1 MTRGCA
7 NAVLLAAAAIVPAIT
22 AAQKMTP
29 EELVKLH
36 VQGLTLPGRAAA
48 GTGQGREGAVSA
60 MTPARA
66 AGLCPARS
74 RCRRPDRLA
83 PDHAVRYRPLRR
95 RGVHARS
102 GKVDIAN
109 ADPRN
114 GSRSAIGN
122 FLARNLVI
130 VSEGLLGGT
139 LNTRWPL
146 LDVAGRARITMLKTL
161 GGRELHRLRYRAKD
175 NQGSLEVELYF
186 DPATYRHV
194 ASVYSSSQAQALGAT
209 TIDRL
214 RRPTSIPDRR
224 AVRKV
229 RADRHAALPLVE
241 HPFRA
246 DGNTANEWKCD
257 LTVQTIEVTGPK
269 GSQPRA
275 GAVHRSAGG
284 DAVNAQFGQTLASS
298 RRSGSMAN
306 ETADRARGAHRRAR
320 DSRRPFHRHAPAD
333 RLHGDPVR
341 CRIRRRR
348 GLQRVGARRIAGGD
362 APAGQPGR
370 ADSRALSDRRGDLRD
385 PGLPAS

>member
-1 MTRGCA
+1 MNLEGSMTRGCA

-36 VQGLTLPGRAAA
+36 VQGLTAGVVPPPEHGRDVK
-48 GTGQGREGAVSA
+48 GGVGAT
-60 MTPARA
+60 TPARA
-66 AGLCPARS
+66 AGLLPGTFTLSSGPTAS
-74 RCRRPDRLA
+74 RLIMRFDTDRYEGEAFTL
-83 PDHAVRYRPLRR
+83 D
-95 RGVHARS
+95 G

-146 LDVAGRARITMLKTL
+146 LDVAGRRPRLNYDGLKTL

-209 TIDRL
+209 IESSSQQADQYYRIEERFGKFEQIGTLTLPRSW
-214 RRPTSIPDRR
+214 SIRFER
-224 AVRKV
+224 T
-229 RADRHAALPLVE
+229 
-241 HPFRA
+241 
-246 DGNTANEWKCD
+246 GNTANEWKYD
-257 LTVQTIEVTGPK
+257 LTVQTIEVSGPK
-269 GSQPRA
+269 GSQPPDLPR
-275 GAVHRSAGG
+275 VI
-284 DAVNAQFGQTLASS
+284 
-298 RRSGSMAN
+298 
-306 ETADRARGAHRRAR
+306 
-320 DSRRPFHRHAPAD
+320 
-333 RLHGDPVR
+333 DP
-341 CRIRRRR
+341 
-348 GLQRVGARRIAGGD
+348 RVVT
-362 APAGQPGR
+362 P
-370 ADSRALSDRRGDLRD
+370 
-385 PGLPAS
+385 